1 MASKVQEGK
10 LPTMVGDVSTL
21 RPFWKAF
28 YLGKASYFRLESKL
42 HTSLHSIKTFIAT
55 LHAFPLLLGLHSAA
69 VILHDWSFEER
80 DYSYKGKNYPFAVL
94 YTV

>member
-1 MASKVQEGK
+1 MARSW
-10 LPTMVGDVSTL
+10 L
-21 RPFWKAF
+21 RRCK
-28 YLGKASYFRLESKL
+28 RESCL
-42 HTSLHSIKTFIAT
+42 LWLAMCRHCVRFGRLHSITTFIAT
-55 LHAFPLLLGLHSAA
+55 LHAFPLLLGLRSAA